1 MYTIVVV
8 YRQYPGLTRVYGP
21 YETKGKAVTAANDL
35 QWEELCK
42 KYPQGDVFVR
52 KVRKPRKAKND
63 L

>member
-21 YETKGKAVTAANDL
+21 YETKGKAVTAANYL
-35 QWEELCK
+35 QCEELY
-42 KYPQGDVFVR
+42 KYPQGEVFVR